1 MKKQITEIIKLEKI
15 VGGGQAL
22 GQLADGRKVFVW
34 GGLPDEKVEI
44 ESTKLKSS
52 HAEGIVIKVLT
63 AAQGRVQPQ
72 DPDSYLSTSPW
83 QIMNNES
90 ETFWKKQLVRDAFSL
105 HHVDLPDF
113 ALIGDDE
120 GYHYRNKVEFSWY
133 WDNDS
138 DKLELSFFRRGTH
151 GKIPVKGTSLALPAI
166 NDAALRLRDLMRARS
181 VEARALKTA
190 LIRCDQNQSVVVQ
203 LYVKDQSFA
212 PLTDKELAALAV
224 SGFELIYSNPKSPAS
239 VITKV
244 LQESGNGVLQDS
256 LLGVLFRY
264 ACEGFFQVNLPVY
277 VMALEHMQKHIAS
290 QPVVDMYSG
299 VGSIGLTIGGDNVTL
314 VEQNQ
319 ACVEEMKQNIASL
332 GKKATAVHAASE
344 DALDYITVDKTIIL
358 DPPRAGLHDDVV
370 TKLLDVKPEKIIY
383 LSCNPV
389 TQARDVEKLLG
400 TYKIID
406 LAAYN
411 FFPKTPHIENL
422 VVLSLV

>member
-34 GGLPDEKVEI
+34 GGLPGEEVEI

-52 HAEGIVIKVLT
+52 HAEGIVTKVLSS
-63 AAQGRVQPQ
+63 APQRVEPQ

-105 HHVDLPDF
+105 HHIDLPDF
-113 ALIGDDE
+113 ELIGDGKD
-120 GYHYRNKVEFSWY
+120 YHYRNKVEFSWY

-166 NDAALRLRDLMRARS
+166 NDAAVRLRDLMRARS

-203 LYVKDQSFA
+203 LYVKDPSFA
-212 PLTDKELAALAV
+212 PLTDKELTALAV
-224 SGFELIYSNPKSPAS
+224 NGFELIYSNPKSPAS
-239 VITKV
+239 VVTKV
-244 LQESGNGVLQDS
+244 LQESGNGVLHDS
-256 LLGVLFRY
+256 LLGVPFRY

-277 VMALEHMQKHIAS
+277 VMALEHMQKHIGS

-299 VGSIGLTIGGDNVTL
+299 VGSIGLTIGNDNVTL

-332 GKKATAVHAASE
+332 NKKATAIHAASE
-344 DALDYITVDKTIIL
+344 DALDYITADKTIIL

-370 TKLLDVKPEKIIY
+370 TKLLDAKPEKIIY

-389 TQARDVEKLLG
+389 TQARDVEKLLSG
-400 TYKIID
+400 YKITD
-406 LAAYN
+406 VAAYN
-411 FFPKTPHIENL
+411 FFPHTPHIENL
-422 VVLSLV
+422 IILTKS